1 MRLMQESQ
9 APRVRFDML
18 RFRFDQDEN
27 AADSVVDASKN
38 RSVAIDRRTVHR
50 WFFGL
55 AITASLLALLAVSL
69 GFATVGVSIYVA
81 AILPF
86 AFFS

>member
-1 MRLMQESQ
+1 
-9 APRVRFDML
+9 ML
-18 RFRFDQDEN
+18 RFRLSHDEN
-27 AADSVVDASKN
+27 AAIDVAETSKN
-38 RSVAIDRRTVHR
+38 RSLVVDRRTVHR

-55 AITASLLALLAVSL
+55 AITASFLALLAIGL
-69 GFATVGVSIYVA
+69 GFATVGVAIYVA